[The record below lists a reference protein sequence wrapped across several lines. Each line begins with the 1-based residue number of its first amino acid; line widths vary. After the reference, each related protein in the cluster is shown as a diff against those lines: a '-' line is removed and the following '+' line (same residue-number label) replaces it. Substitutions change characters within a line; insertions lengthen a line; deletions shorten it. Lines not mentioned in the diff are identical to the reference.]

1 MGSKTSLFSD
11 WSMGFRNVDK
21 KNLANV
27 SGFSEL
33 GSDEF
38 WENIKRKVC
47 LTHCLHCAAS
57 MTGCN
62 AGRWYCQIKL
72 LVTGRANLV
81 VIVAFGLRLLAHIME
96 WSIASPASKF

>member
-1 MGSKTSLFSD
+1 MFL
-11 WSMGFRNVDK
+11 GFQSSEVMNFGK
-21 KNLANV
+21 KL
-27 SGFSEL
+27 
-33 GSDEF
+33 
-38 WENIKRKVC
+38 KRKVC

-72 LVTGRANLV
+72 LETGRVDLV
-81 VIVAFGLRLLAHIME
+81 RIVAFGLRLLAHIME

>member
-38 WENIKRKVC
+38 WEKV
-47 LTHCLHCAAS
+47 
-57 MTGCN
+57 
-62 AGRWYCQIKL
+62 KKK
-72 LVTGRANLV
+72 
-81 VIVAFGLRLLAHIME
+81 GLPDALSTLR
-96 WSIASPASKF
+96 SFYDGV